1 MSGMQNPD
9 FTRIGRRLFNE
20 GLVGGNFGNMSIRS
34 DNGYLITRSG
44 SYLDDAGELIRV
56 IPGEPV
62 PKGASSEYR
71 VHEAI
76 YRETEHDA
84 IVHAHP
90 SCAVAAS
97 LLMDQIIPI
106 DSEGEMLCPEIS
118 VVEGVPGSQELAENC
133 ADILKKSNLVIA
145 RGHGTFAAAKTID
158 EAYLFTS
165 LAEHASRVL
174 FYTGHF
180 TKNPDA
186 HREIVK
192 Q

>member
-1 MSGMQNPD
+1 MQNPE

-34 DNGYLITRSG
+34 EQGYLITRSG
-44 SYLDDAGELIRV
+44 SYLDDPGNLVRV
-56 IPGEPV
+56 ISGEPV
-62 PKGASSEYR
+62 PEGASSEYR

-76 YRETEHDA
+76 YRETGHRA

-90 SCAVAAS
+90 SYAVAAS
-97 LLMDQIIPI
+97 LLMDRIIPI
-106 DSEGEMLCPEIS
+106 DSEGRMLCPEIV
-118 VVEGVPGSQELAENC
+118 VVEGAPGTPELAENC
-133 ADILKKSNLVIA
+133 AEVLKRSNLVLA
-145 RGHGTFAAAKTID
+145 RGHGTFAAGKTID

-180 TKNPDA
+180 TK
-186 HREIVK
+186 
-192 Q
+192 

>member
-1 MSGMQNPD
+1 MQNPD

-20 GLVGGNFGNMSIRS
+20 RLVGGNFGNMSIRS
-34 DNGYLITRSG
+34 DQGYLITRSG
-44 SYLDDAGELIRV
+44 SYLDDPGDLVLV

-71 VHEAI
+71 VHGAI
-76 YRETEHDA
+76 YRETEHSA

-90 SCAVAAS
+90 SYAVAAS
-97 LLMDQIIPI
+97 LLMDRIIPI
-106 DSEGEMLCPEIS
+106 DSEGQMLCPEIA
-118 VVEGVPGSQELAENC
+118 VVEGVPGSQELADNC
-133 ADILKKSNLVIA
+133 AEVLNKSNLVIA

-180 TKNPDA
+180 TKKKT
-186 HREIVK
+186 HLMLTGK
-192 Q
+192 K